1 MRGDRIAWLRT
12 NFSRGNAFLAHAPF
26 YYGGDHRSKRSLER
40 VTIFG
45 LDGKLPVQ
53 LGREVA
59 SGRDVAIGP
68 EPLGRVEP
76 QHPASGWVMTGH
88 ARFRLVSLRST
99 LWSCCC

>member
-26 YYGGDHRSKRSLER
+26 YYGVTNTSKRSLER

-53 LGREVA
+53 VFVQHSISPVA
-59 SGRDVAIGP
+59 
-68 EPLGRVEP
+68 
-76 QHPASGWVMTGH
+76 HMTN
-88 ARFRLVSLRST
+88 T
-99 LWSCCC
+99 